1 MKVLVFGGT
10 RMMGRHLV
18 KELLTCGH
26 AVTLA
31 NRGRIKD
38 DFGGA
43 VERLVLDR
51 TNEKAIEQAL
61 SGKAFD
67 AVYDS
72 LAYCSND
79 VRRLLPHL
87 SGHFRYLSISS
98 TAVYRKH
105 WDTVE
110 EEFDPLAEPVI
121 WGNRAD
127 FPYDEG
133 KRQAERA
140 LAQLY
145 PDVPQVAVRFPFVV
159 GEDDYTR
166 RLAFYVEHTMTRT
179 PMYIDNLDAQMAFV
193 QSAEAGKFLAFLID
207 QPFQGA
213 VNGASSGTVSLREL
227 FQYVE
232 EKTGKRP
239 VLSEKGDPAPYN
251 GERDYT
257 INTLRAE
264 RMGFHFSPL
273 KDWFF
278 RLVDKE
284 LAAYS

>member
-18 KELLTCGH
+18 KELLSCGH
-26 AVTLA
+26 SVTIA

-38 DFGGA
+38 DFGSA

-51 TNEKAIEQAL
+51 TDEQAIKQAL
-61 SGKAFD
+61 SGRTFD
-67 AVYDS
+67 VVYDS

-87 SGHFRYLSISS
+87 PGGVRYLSISS

-105 WDTVE
+105 WNTVE
-110 EEFDPLAEPVI
+110 EEFNPLAEPVI
-121 WGNRAD
+121 WGDRGE

-145 PDVPQVAVRFPFVV
+145 PDVPQVAVRFPFVI

-166 RLAFYVEHTMTRT
+166 RLAFYVEHIMTGR
-179 PMYIDNLDAQMAFV
+179 PMHIDNCDAQMAFV
-193 QSAEAGKFLAFLID
+193 RSAEAGKFLAFLAD

-213 VNGASSGTVSLREL
+213 VNGASSGTVSLQEL
-227 FQYVE
+227 CRYVE

-239 VLSEKGDPAPYN
+239 VLSETGDPAPYN
-251 GERDYT
+251 GEQDYS

-264 RMGFHFSPL
+264 NMGFHFSPL
-273 KDWFF
+273 REWFF
-278 RLVDKE
+278 SLVDQE